1 MNDFGD
7 LGDFFSLV
15 GDEKKKND
23 EKNKELMGEVS
34 LGDLFTS
41 LSEEK
46 KKVVKKR
53 KKKEEELEKL
63 KKEAKIFE
71 NLFFDTPQKE
81 INTKDWKDDYTPI
94 EIETE
99 DVITPE
105 PLKPSEPVVEY
116 EELEESVDNKTT
128 IDKSLEILDQIVV
141 EEDKINESETEIA
154 RLKREM
160 DQLRKMINET
170 ARVAS
175 AQGGGGEVRFQYLD
189 DIVGIASNLSSFDG
203 MYLGIDV
210 SNSAQPFKFSSVN
223 TGAGG
228 TWATFDSNTGVTT
241 TKKVKINNDLEVTGV
256 TTSTGGFVGNLTGSA
271 TGLTGTPDITVRN
284 VSVTGVSTFSGAATL
299 ESTNYL
305 QLKDNTNIIG
315 HNGVNNL
322 FRFTDTLQFR
332 GDTLFF
338 QEYDGTEYMRL
349 SEQFGVQLK
358 HQGSTKLQI
367 ESDGITVTG
376 TINDHTIPSGSGTF
390 ALTSDVPTNNNELTN
405 GAGYITTSFTNTN
418 QLTNGAGFVTFTNNN
433 QLTNGAGYITTSF
446 TNTNQLTNGAGF
458 VTFTNNNQLTNGA
471 GYITTSFTN
480 TNQLTNGAGFITNAV
495 SGVLTATSFIGNG
508 SGITGIVTNL
518 VAGDN
523 ISLNNSTG
531 TVTITGLA
539 KTDRINA
546 ESLVVSGVAT
556 FSSNVTIGGTLTY
569 EDVTNIDSVG
579 LITARNGINV
589 SSNGI
594 NVTGVST
601 FQSNV
606 HFGDNDQIILGDGPD
621 LKIYHDGSNSY
632 VEDTGVGALIMKGST
647 LRFRSTTNEKII
659 NAHQNGSV
667 DLFYDNVKKFE
678 TTASGI
684 DITGHTETDT
694 LNVSGVSTFTG
705 KANFGLVSIGNTVS
719 IGDTLYSDDIRVG
732 GDLRLNATGSQFFAF
747 NEDTVKV
754 KFANWYSSNDHQY
767 GMGMLYY
774 ETFFAATE
782 DTDSGNDRKRRFGW
796 YLEKPDNGA
805 PDSDGSA
812 TTQGQNDRMHLDRN
826 GLFIRNNLEVNTN
839 LNVTGITTLS
849 GNVNLSGDIT
859 SNVTIVSTDAG
870 SSAAPELKL
879 YRNSASP
886 ADADYLGQIKFAGE
900 SDTGVERNYA
910 KITGKIKDASNGT
923 EDGIIEI
930 AHIKDGSQNIS
941 GRWNSETLQLI
952 NGTNLSVAGT
962 LDVTGTTTL
971 GVVTSVTSIQATTY
985 YGDGSKLTGISAGA
999 GGTENVSSNTTISGI
1014 VTASEQFYPPTL
1026 TTSERDALTVTQG
1039 ALIFNTT
1046 ENKVQMY
1053 LGSEW
1058 KSLAFELDTYTSIG
1072 I

>member
-23 EKNKELMGEVS
+23 EKNKELIGEVS

-63 KKEAKIFE
+63 KKEARIFE

-203 MYLGIDV
+203 MYLGIDA
-210 SNSAQPFKFSSVN
+210 SNSSQPFKFSSVSSN

-256 TTSTGGFVGNLTGSA
+256 TTSTGGFVGSLTGSA
-271 TGLTGTPDITVRN
+271 SSL
-284 VSVTGVSTFSGAATL
+284 SGVSSSFL
-299 ESTNYL
+299 LDYDNFTN
-305 QLKDNTNIIG
+305 TP
-315 HNGVNNL
+315 
-322 FRFTDTLQFR
+322 
-332 GDTLFF
+332 
-338 QEYDGTEYMRL
+338 
-349 SEQFGVQLK
+349 
-358 HQGSTKLQI
+358 
-367 ESDGITVTG
+367 
-376 TINDHTIPSGSGTF
+376 TI
-390 ALTSDVPTNNNELTN
+390 PTNNNQLSN

-446 TNTNQLTNGAGF
+446 TNTNQLVNGAGF

-480 TNQLTNGAGFITNAV
+480 TNQLTNGAGFITNNV
-495 SGVLTATSFIGNG
+495 SGTLTATSFIGNG
-508 SGITGIVTNL
+508 SALTGIVTTL

-523 ISLNNSTG
+523 INLSGSTG
-531 TVTITGLA
+531 SVTITGLA
-539 KTDRINA
+539 STDRINA
-546 ESLVVSGVAT
+546 ESIVVSGVAT

-589 SSNGI
+589 SSG
-594 NVTGVST
+594 GV
-601 FQSNV
+601 
-606 HFGDNDQIILGDGPD
+606 
-621 LKIYHDGSNSY
+621 
-632 VEDTGVGALIMKGST
+632 
-647 LRFRSTTNEKII
+647 
-659 NAHQNGSV
+659 
-667 DLFYDNVKKFE
+667 
-678 TTASGI
+678 
-684 DITGHTETDT
+684 
-694 LNVSGVSTFTG
+694 
-705 KANFGLVSIGNTVS
+705 
-719 IGDTLYSDDIRVG
+719 
-732 GDLRLNATGSQFFAF
+732 
-747 NEDTVKV
+747 
-754 KFANWYSSNDHQY
+754 
-767 GMGMLYY
+767 
-774 ETFFAATE
+774 
-782 DTDSGNDRKRRFGW
+782 
-796 YLEKPDNGA
+796 
-805 PDSDGSA
+805 
-812 TTQGQNDRMHLDRN
+812 
-826 GLFIRNNLEVNTN
+826 
-839 LNVTGITTLS
+839 NVTGIVTATSYDGPGSNLTGIVTGIIAGDNINVS
-849 GNVNLSGDIT
+849 GSTGQ
-859 SNVTIVSTDAG
+859 VTITGLANTANVV
-870 SSAAPELKL
+870 
-879 YRNSASP
+879 
-886 ADADYLGQIKFAGE
+886 AD
-900 SDTGVERNYA
+900 S
-910 KITGKIKDASNGT
+910 
-923 EDGIIEI
+923 
-930 AHIKDGSQNIS
+930 
-941 GRWNSETLQLI
+941 LQ
-952 NGTNLSVAGT
+952 
-962 LDVTGTTTL
+962 VTGITTL

-1014 VTASEQFYPPTL
+1014 ITASEQFYPPTL

>member
-189 DIVGIASNLSSFDG
+189 DIVGIASNLNSFDG
-203 MYLGIDV
+203 MYLGIDA
-210 SNSAQPFKFSSVN
+210 SNSAQPFKFSSVSSN

-256 TTSTGGFVGNLTGSA
+256 TTSTGGFVGSLTGSA
-271 TGLTGTPDITVRN
+271 SSL
-284 VSVTGVSTFSGAATL
+284 SGVSSSFL
-299 ESTNYL
+299 LDY
-305 QLKDNTNIIG
+305 DN
-315 HNGVNNL
+315 
-322 FRFTDTLQFR
+322 
-332 GDTLFF
+332 
-338 QEYDGTEYMRL
+338 
-349 SEQFGVQLK
+349 
-358 HQGSTKLQI
+358 
-367 ESDGITVTG
+367 
-376 TINDHTIPSGSGTF
+376 
-390 ALTSDVPTNNNELTN
+390 
-405 GAGYITTSFTNTN
+405 FTNTP
-418 QLTNGAGFVTFTNNN
+418 TIPTNNN
-433 QLTNGAGYITTSF
+433 QLS
-446 TNTNQLTNGAGF
+446 
-458 VTFTNNNQLTNGA
+458 NGA

-480 TNQLTNGAGFITNAV
+480 TNQLTNGAGFITNVV

-539 KTDRINA
+539 KIDRINA

-589 SSNGI
+589 SSGGI
-594 NVTGVST
+594 DVTGIVSAT
-601 FQSNV
+601 SYDGSGSNLSGIV
-606 HFGDNDQIILGDGPD
+606 TNIIAGDNI
-621 LKIYHDGSNSY
+621 
-632 VEDTGVGALIMKGST
+632 
-647 LRFRSTTNEKII
+647 
-659 NAHQNGSV
+659 
-667 DLFYDNVKKFE
+667 
-678 TTASGI
+678 
-684 DITGHTETDT
+684 
-694 LNVSGVSTFTG
+694 NVSGSTGQVTITG
-705 KANFGLVSIGNTVS
+705 LANT
-719 IGDTLYSDDIRVG
+719 
-732 GDLRLNATGSQFFAF
+732 
-747 NEDTVKV
+747 
-754 KFANWYSSNDHQY
+754 ANVV
-767 GMGMLYY
+767 
-774 ETFFAATE
+774 A
-782 DTDSGNDRKRRFGW
+782 DS
-796 YLEKPDNGA
+796 L
-805 PDSDGSA
+805 
-812 TTQGQNDRMHLDRN
+812 Q
-826 GLFIRNNLEVNTN
+826 
-839 LNVTGITTLS
+839 VTGI
-849 GNVNLSGDIT
+849 
-859 SNVTIVSTDAG
+859 
-870 SSAAPELKL
+870 
-879 YRNSASP
+879 
-886 ADADYLGQIKFAGE
+886 
-900 SDTGVERNYA
+900 
-910 KITGKIKDASNGT
+910 
-923 EDGIIEI
+923 
-930 AHIKDGSQNIS
+930 
-941 GRWNSETLQLI
+941 
-952 NGTNLSVAGT
+952 
-962 LDVTGTTTL
+962 TTL

-985 YGDGSKLTGISAGA
+985 YGDGSNLTGISAGA

-1014 VTASEQFYPPTL
+1014 ITASEQFYPPTL

>member
-189 DIVGIASNLSSFDG
+189 DIVGIASNLNSFDG

-210 SNSAQPFKFSSVN
+210 SNSAQPFKFSSVSSN

-256 TTSTGGFVGNLTGSA
+256 TTSTGGFVGSLTGSA
-271 TGLTGTPDITVRN
+271 SSL
-284 VSVTGVSTFSGAATL
+284 SGVSSSFL
-299 ESTNYL
+299 LDYDNFTN
-305 QLKDNTNIIG
+305 TP
-315 HNGVNNL
+315 
-322 FRFTDTLQFR
+322 
-332 GDTLFF
+332 
-338 QEYDGTEYMRL
+338 
-349 SEQFGVQLK
+349 
-358 HQGSTKLQI
+358 
-367 ESDGITVTG
+367 
-376 TINDHTIPSGSGTF
+376 TI
-390 ALTSDVPTNNNELTN
+390 PTNNNQLSN

-446 TNTNQLTNGAGF
+446 TNTNQLVNGAGF

-480 TNQLTNGAGFITNAV
+480 TNQLTNGAGFITNNV
-495 SGVLTATSFIGNG
+495 SGTLTATSFIGNG
-508 SGITGIVTNL
+508 SALTGIVTTL

-523 ISLNNSTG
+523 INLSGSTG
-531 TVTITGLA
+531 SVTITGLA
-539 KTDRINA
+539 STDRINA
-546 ESLVVSGVAT
+546 ESIVVSGVAT

-589 SSNGI
+589 SSG
-594 NVTGVST
+594 GV
-601 FQSNV
+601 
-606 HFGDNDQIILGDGPD
+606 
-621 LKIYHDGSNSY
+621 
-632 VEDTGVGALIMKGST
+632 
-647 LRFRSTTNEKII
+647 
-659 NAHQNGSV
+659 
-667 DLFYDNVKKFE
+667 
-678 TTASGI
+678 
-684 DITGHTETDT
+684 
-694 LNVSGVSTFTG
+694 
-705 KANFGLVSIGNTVS
+705 
-719 IGDTLYSDDIRVG
+719 
-732 GDLRLNATGSQFFAF
+732 
-747 NEDTVKV
+747 
-754 KFANWYSSNDHQY
+754 
-767 GMGMLYY
+767 
-774 ETFFAATE
+774 
-782 DTDSGNDRKRRFGW
+782 
-796 YLEKPDNGA
+796 
-805 PDSDGSA
+805 
-812 TTQGQNDRMHLDRN
+812 
-826 GLFIRNNLEVNTN
+826 
-839 LNVTGITTLS
+839 NVTGIVTATSYDGPGSNLTGIVTGIIAGDNINVS
-849 GNVNLSGDIT
+849 GSTGQ
-859 SNVTIVSTDAG
+859 VTITGLANTANVV
-870 SSAAPELKL
+870 
-879 YRNSASP
+879 
-886 ADADYLGQIKFAGE
+886 AD
-900 SDTGVERNYA
+900 S
-910 KITGKIKDASNGT
+910 
-923 EDGIIEI
+923 
-930 AHIKDGSQNIS
+930 
-941 GRWNSETLQLI
+941 LQ
-952 NGTNLSVAGT
+952 
-962 LDVTGTTTL
+962 VTGITTL

-1014 VTASEQFYPPTL
+1014 ITASEQFYPPTL

>member
-7 LGDFFSLV
+7 LGDFFSLI

-23 EKNKELMGEVS
+23 EKNKELIGEVS

-81 INTKDWKDDYTPI
+81 INTKDWKDDYKPI

-203 MYLGIDV
+203 MYLGIDA
-210 SNSAQPFKFSSVN
+210 SNSAQPFKFSSVSSN

-256 TTSTGGFVGNLTGSA
+256 TTSTGGFVGSLTGSA
-271 TGLTGTPDITVRN
+271 SSL
-284 VSVTGVSTFSGAATL
+284 SGVSSSFL
-299 ESTNYL
+299 LDY
-305 QLKDNTNIIG
+305 DN
-315 HNGVNNL
+315 
-322 FRFTDTLQFR
+322 
-332 GDTLFF
+332 
-338 QEYDGTEYMRL
+338 
-349 SEQFGVQLK
+349 
-358 HQGSTKLQI
+358 
-367 ESDGITVTG
+367 
-376 TINDHTIPSGSGTF
+376 
-390 ALTSDVPTNNNELTN
+390 
-405 GAGYITTSFTNTN
+405 FTNTP
-418 QLTNGAGFVTFTNNN
+418 TIPTNNN
-433 QLTNGAGYITTSF
+433 QLSNGAGYITTSF

-480 TNQLTNGAGFITNAV
+480 TNQLTNGAGFITNVV

-569 EDVTNIDSVG
+569 EDVTNIDSIG

-589 SSNGI
+589 SSGGI
-594 NVTGVST
+594 DVTGIVSAT
-601 FQSNV
+601 SYDGSGSNLSGIV
-606 HFGDNDQIILGDGPD
+606 TNIIAGDNI
-621 LKIYHDGSNSY
+621 
-632 VEDTGVGALIMKGST
+632 
-647 LRFRSTTNEKII
+647 
-659 NAHQNGSV
+659 
-667 DLFYDNVKKFE
+667 
-678 TTASGI
+678 
-684 DITGHTETDT
+684 
-694 LNVSGVSTFTG
+694 NVSGSTGQVTITG
-705 KANFGLVSIGNTVS
+705 LANT
-719 IGDTLYSDDIRVG
+719 
-732 GDLRLNATGSQFFAF
+732 
-747 NEDTVKV
+747 
-754 KFANWYSSNDHQY
+754 ANVV
-767 GMGMLYY
+767 
-774 ETFFAATE
+774 A
-782 DTDSGNDRKRRFGW
+782 DS
-796 YLEKPDNGA
+796 L
-805 PDSDGSA
+805 
-812 TTQGQNDRMHLDRN
+812 Q
-826 GLFIRNNLEVNTN
+826 
-839 LNVTGITTLS
+839 VTGI
-849 GNVNLSGDIT
+849 
-859 SNVTIVSTDAG
+859 
-870 SSAAPELKL
+870 
-879 YRNSASP
+879 
-886 ADADYLGQIKFAGE
+886 
-900 SDTGVERNYA
+900 
-910 KITGKIKDASNGT
+910 
-923 EDGIIEI
+923 
-930 AHIKDGSQNIS
+930 
-941 GRWNSETLQLI
+941 
-952 NGTNLSVAGT
+952 
-962 LDVTGTTTL
+962 TTL

-1014 VTASEQFYPPTL
+1014 ITASEQFYPPTL

>member
-189 DIVGIASNLSSFDG
+189 DIVGIASNLNSFDG
-203 MYLGIDV
+203 MYLGIDA
-210 SNSAQPFKFSSVN
+210 SNSAQPFKFSSVSSN

-256 TTSTGGFVGNLTGSA
+256 TTSTGGFVGSLTGSA
-271 TGLTGTPDITVRN
+271 SSL
-284 VSVTGVSTFSGAATL
+284 SGVSSSFL
-299 ESTNYL
+299 LDY
-305 QLKDNTNIIG
+305 DN
-315 HNGVNNL
+315 
-322 FRFTDTLQFR
+322 
-332 GDTLFF
+332 
-338 QEYDGTEYMRL
+338 
-349 SEQFGVQLK
+349 
-358 HQGSTKLQI
+358 
-367 ESDGITVTG
+367 
-376 TINDHTIPSGSGTF
+376 
-390 ALTSDVPTNNNELTN
+390 
-405 GAGYITTSFTNTN
+405 FTNTP
-418 QLTNGAGFVTFTNNN
+418 TIPTNNN
-433 QLTNGAGYITTSF
+433 QLS
-446 TNTNQLTNGAGF
+446 
-458 VTFTNNNQLTNGA
+458 NGA

-480 TNQLTNGAGFITNAV
+480 TNQLTNGAGFITNVV

-589 SSNGI
+589 SSGGI
-594 NVTGVST
+594 DVTGIVSAT
-601 FQSNV
+601 SYDGSGSNLSGIV
-606 HFGDNDQIILGDGPD
+606 TNIIAGDNI
-621 LKIYHDGSNSY
+621 
-632 VEDTGVGALIMKGST
+632 
-647 LRFRSTTNEKII
+647 
-659 NAHQNGSV
+659 
-667 DLFYDNVKKFE
+667 
-678 TTASGI
+678 
-684 DITGHTETDT
+684 
-694 LNVSGVSTFTG
+694 NVSGSTGQVTITG
-705 KANFGLVSIGNTVS
+705 LANT
-719 IGDTLYSDDIRVG
+719 
-732 GDLRLNATGSQFFAF
+732 
-747 NEDTVKV
+747 
-754 KFANWYSSNDHQY
+754 ANVV
-767 GMGMLYY
+767 
-774 ETFFAATE
+774 A
-782 DTDSGNDRKRRFGW
+782 DS
-796 YLEKPDNGA
+796 L
-805 PDSDGSA
+805 
-812 TTQGQNDRMHLDRN
+812 Q
-826 GLFIRNNLEVNTN
+826 
-839 LNVTGITTLS
+839 VTGI
-849 GNVNLSGDIT
+849 
-859 SNVTIVSTDAG
+859 
-870 SSAAPELKL
+870 
-879 YRNSASP
+879 
-886 ADADYLGQIKFAGE
+886 
-900 SDTGVERNYA
+900 
-910 KITGKIKDASNGT
+910 
-923 EDGIIEI
+923 
-930 AHIKDGSQNIS
+930 
-941 GRWNSETLQLI
+941 
-952 NGTNLSVAGT
+952 
-962 LDVTGTTTL
+962 TTL

-985 YGDGSKLTGISAGA
+985 YGDGSNLTGISAGA

-1014 VTASEQFYPPTL
+1014 ITASEQFYPPTL

>member
-23 EKNKELMGEVS
+23 EKNKELIGEVS

-81 INTKDWKDDYTPI
+81 INTKDWKDDYKPI

-203 MYLGIDV
+203 MYLGIDA
-210 SNSAQPFKFSSVN
+210 SNSAQPFKFSSVSSN

-256 TTSTGGFVGNLTGSA
+256 TTSTGGFVGSLTGSA
-271 TGLTGTPDITVRN
+271 SSL
-284 VSVTGVSTFSGAATL
+284 SGVSSSFL
-299 ESTNYL
+299 LDY
-305 QLKDNTNIIG
+305 DN
-315 HNGVNNL
+315 
-322 FRFTDTLQFR
+322 
-332 GDTLFF
+332 
-338 QEYDGTEYMRL
+338 
-349 SEQFGVQLK
+349 
-358 HQGSTKLQI
+358 
-367 ESDGITVTG
+367 
-376 TINDHTIPSGSGTF
+376 
-390 ALTSDVPTNNNELTN
+390 
-405 GAGYITTSFTNTN
+405 FTNTP
-418 QLTNGAGFVTFTNNN
+418 TIPTNNN

-480 TNQLTNGAGFITNAV
+480 TNQLTNGAGFITNNV
-495 SGVLTATSFIGNG
+495 SGTLTATSFIGNG
-508 SGITGIVTNL
+508 SALTGIVTTL

-523 ISLNNSTG
+523 INLSGSTG
-531 TVTITGLA
+531 SVTITGLA
-539 KTDRINA
+539 STDRINA
-546 ESLVVSGVAT
+546 ESIVVSGVAT

-589 SSNGI
+589 SSG
-594 NVTGVST
+594 GV
-601 FQSNV
+601 
-606 HFGDNDQIILGDGPD
+606 
-621 LKIYHDGSNSY
+621 
-632 VEDTGVGALIMKGST
+632 
-647 LRFRSTTNEKII
+647 
-659 NAHQNGSV
+659 
-667 DLFYDNVKKFE
+667 
-678 TTASGI
+678 
-684 DITGHTETDT
+684 
-694 LNVSGVSTFTG
+694 
-705 KANFGLVSIGNTVS
+705 
-719 IGDTLYSDDIRVG
+719 
-732 GDLRLNATGSQFFAF
+732 
-747 NEDTVKV
+747 
-754 KFANWYSSNDHQY
+754 
-767 GMGMLYY
+767 
-774 ETFFAATE
+774 
-782 DTDSGNDRKRRFGW
+782 
-796 YLEKPDNGA
+796 
-805 PDSDGSA
+805 
-812 TTQGQNDRMHLDRN
+812 
-826 GLFIRNNLEVNTN
+826 
-839 LNVTGITTLS
+839 NVTGIVTATSYEGS
-849 GNVNLSGDIT
+849 GSNLTGIVTGIIAGDNINVSGST
-859 SNVTIVSTDAG
+859 GQVTITGLANTANVV
-870 SSAAPELKL
+870 
-879 YRNSASP
+879 
-886 ADADYLGQIKFAGE
+886 AD
-900 SDTGVERNYA
+900 S
-910 KITGKIKDASNGT
+910 
-923 EDGIIEI
+923 
-930 AHIKDGSQNIS
+930 
-941 GRWNSETLQLI
+941 LQ
-952 NGTNLSVAGT
+952 
-962 LDVTGTTTL
+962 VTGITTL

-1014 VTASEQFYPPTL
+1014 ITASEQFYPPTL